1 MGEGVS
7 KIRENC
13 RQGEGG
19 FKNLEKL
26 STSFMDSPL
35 LHHQQQ
41 FALFVK
47 SRQRRVK
54 KPAAARG
61 TI

>member
-1 MGEGVS
+1 MGEESV
-7 KIRENC
+7 
-13 RQGEGG
+13 
-19 FKNLEKL
+19 KNPEKL
-26 STSFMDSPL
+26 PTLFMDGLL

-61 TI
+61 IMGLIHFRESI